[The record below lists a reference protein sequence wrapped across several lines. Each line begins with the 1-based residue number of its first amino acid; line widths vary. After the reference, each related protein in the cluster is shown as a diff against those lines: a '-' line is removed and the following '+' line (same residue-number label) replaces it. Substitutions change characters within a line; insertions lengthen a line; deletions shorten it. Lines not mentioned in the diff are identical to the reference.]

1 MRISNA
7 LKVLSAA
14 AFAALAGC
22 SADLPSA
29 PVAASPDL
37 AAPSFD
43 KGGNGNGKATSEN
56 STLLRV
62 NTQFSKRYSLGGQHW
77 VYIPAGAICAD
88 GSGYGPEVWDAPC
101 APATGTIDIPV
112 TISTVNGYPS
122 ATFGVDVRF
131 APAADWRGWVVLGL
145 KIQGKLS
152 TEGYGILY
160 QPTGS
165 TQAIDESATDETLR
179 AFRMSGNTLG
189 RRLKHFSGY
198 NVALGYRE
206 QEGTQVG
213 LVIGGAQ

>member
-29 PVAASPDL
+29 PMAASPDL
-37 AAPSFD
+37 AAPSFA
-43 KGGNGNGKATSEN
+43 KGGNGKSSE
-56 STLLRV
+56 SSLTLQV
-62 NTQFSKRYSLGGQHW
+62 NTRTSKRYSLGGQHW
-77 VYIPAGAICAD
+77 IHIPAGAICAD

-101 APATGTIDIPV
+101 TPATGIIEIPV

-122 ATFGVDVRF
+122 ASFGKDVRF

-145 KIQGKLS
+145 KITGKLS
-152 TEGYGILY
+152 ADGYGVLY
-160 QPTGS
+160 QPSGS
-165 TQAIDESATDETLR
+165 SLMIDEAATDETLR
-179 AFRMSGNTLG
+179 AFRMSGNVLG

-206 QEGTQVG
+206 QEGTQMG
-213 LVIGGAQ
+213 MIIGGAQ

>member
-37 AAPSFD
+37 AAPSFA
-43 KGGNGNGKATSEN
+43 KGGNGNDSE
-56 STLLRV
+56 SSLTLRV
-62 NTQFSKRYSLGGQHW
+62 NTAVSKMYSLGGQHW

-112 TISTVNGYPS
+112 TVRTVNGYP
-122 ATFGVDVRF
+122 AARFDNDVRF

-152 TEGYGILY
+152 TEGYGVLY

-165 TQAIDESATDETLR
+165 TELIDEAATDPTLR
-179 AFRMSGNTLG
+179 AFRMAGNVLG

-198 NVALGYRE
+198 NVALGYQE
-206 QEGTQVG
+206 QDGTQMGMVA
-213 LVIGGAQ
+213 GGAQ